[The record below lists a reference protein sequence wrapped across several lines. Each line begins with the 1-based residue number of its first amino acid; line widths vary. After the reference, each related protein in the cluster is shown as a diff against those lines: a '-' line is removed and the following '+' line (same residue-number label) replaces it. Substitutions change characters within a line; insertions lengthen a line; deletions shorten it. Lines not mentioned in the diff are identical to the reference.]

1 MANKNLEICYI
12 NGVASFFDKSICKA
26 TTDTSAAD
34 RAAFL
39 DLTQDSCEISCS
51 NYANANDKTKS
62 DGQPISQSH
71 HCEALGLSTVNNG
84 FAIHHS
90 TTETVSAHSISSNTP
105 KFRGPVV
112 SFTPALQILQIFSSN
127 DGEAITTSRSSMEG
141 WDVQQLYSTEKGLG
155 QAVPIHRPN
164 MDAACCS
171 DEETES
177 RVVGASPSGDPV
189 LQQTT
194 YSMSSIGTYD
204 IANIHIDPSVTGGC
218 GVERRGMARSNEFD
232 VTDDLPTNTDVSK
245 EFWNL
250 SSLLIYSRPYLSITR
265 NFKTLVTTG
274 YSLERIMAFVDSS
287 RYNLEVLQ
295 IKSVLENFK
304 DRYLKGKS
312 TSQIYYVS
320 SLLINPVLGV
330 SIDLNGVKYY
340 GQVHTVYPPKYSTD
354 VAARNANKPDAEG
367 AEQGAPRPIDIDEP
381 HQIYGDS
388 KAPVKE
394 VNARDDPF
402 SYCYWVLIT
411 DLERDKSDKNK
422 SGKPS
427 NDSEMVGG
435 LMEVQSETV
444 SHSQSLFFVVSSE
457 IVWIATRTVQP
468 AIAQRYGVISI
479 KQPDPTT
486 QAFPFNHIPGVFES
500 FLMSWNI
507 LVVNGQPLPAAMS
520 DTKNNW
526 GHVPL
531 RHAQG
536 CDGWEEALIGCLK
549 DRLFSNREIL
559 TKLLLTFQTFPPQ
572 IMIRIED
579 DRKIQKSASKSKELR
594 QKVQLTHSKQREAAR
609 AKQASFKHM
618 AEHRRLDEGNFRKLF
633 GGVRVKP
640 MGKDRFYNR
649 IWWLGGLGSSNLSGS
664 GGAAQYGAGRIFI
677 WQGLS
682 DFDLALMMRCTG
694 DEAPV
699 QMRLLEE
706 EGQEGMEELDEFL
719 TWLNPKGHRE

>member
-1 MANKNLEICYI
+1 M
-12 NGVASFFDKSICKA
+12 
-26 TTDTSAAD
+26 
-34 RAAFL
+34 
-39 DLTQDSCEISCS
+39 
-51 NYANANDKTKS
+51 
-62 DGQPISQSH
+62 
-71 HCEALGLSTVNNG
+71 
-84 FAIHHS
+84 
-90 TTETVSAHSISSNTP
+90 P

-171 DEETES
+171 DKETES

-194 YSMSSIGTYD
+194 YLMSS
-204 IANIHIDPSVTGGC
+204 IHIDPSVTGGC
-218 GVERRGMARSNEFD
+218 GVERRGMAQSNEFD

-245 EFWNL
+245 EFWNAV
-250 SSLLIYSRPYLSITR
+250 SLITR

-287 RYNLEVLQ
+287 RYNLEVVGRLDHLVE
-295 IKSVLENFK
+295 SVLENFK

-340 GQVHTVYPPKYSTD
+340 RQVHTVYPPKYSTD

-394 VNARDDPF
+394 VNACDDPF

-444 SHSQSLFFVVSSE
+444 SRSQSLFFVVSSE

-468 AIAQRYGVISI
+468 AIAQRYGVISTATL
-479 KQPDPTT
+479 KRDHE
-486 QAFPFNHIPGVFES
+486 A
-500 FLMSWNI
+500 
-507 LVVNGQPLPAAMS
+507 
-520 DTKNNW
+520 
-526 GHVPL
+526 
-531 RHAQG
+531 
-536 CDGWEEALIGCLK
+536 EE
-549 DRLFSNREIL
+549 
-559 TKLLLTFQTFPPQ
+559 
-572 IMIRIED
+572 
-579 DRKIQKSASKSKELR
+579 
-594 QKVQLTHSKQREAAR
+594 
-609 AKQASFKHM
+609 
-618 AEHRRLDEGNFRKLF
+618 RR
-633 GGVRVKP
+633 
-640 MGKDRFYNR
+640 
-649 IWWLGGLGSSNLSGS
+649 
-664 GGAAQYGAGRIFI
+664 
-677 WQGLS
+677 
-682 DFDLALMMRCTG
+682 
-694 DEAPV
+694 
-699 QMRLLEE
+699 
-706 EGQEGMEELDEFL
+706 
-719 TWLNPKGHRE
+719 